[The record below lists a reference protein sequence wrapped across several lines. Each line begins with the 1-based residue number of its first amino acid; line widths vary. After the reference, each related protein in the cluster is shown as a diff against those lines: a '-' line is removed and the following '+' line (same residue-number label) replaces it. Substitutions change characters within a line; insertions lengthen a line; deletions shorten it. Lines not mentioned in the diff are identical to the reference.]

1 MAIPTERQW
10 RVVRTPGM
18 VVRTRIL
25 VPALRTQARHFASR
39 GCCPLNGTLFPLWE
53 AALSPLWSCV
63 PGSWLWLGLWNDRK
77 AQWIPAIASQ
87 KQKTLSLNLK
97 ASQNAIPRGA
107 IRAWALECVSGTF
120 KWQAIAPHL
129 FVKATAI
136 FLQVWPYTFQL
147 ARAAWGLRLQAHN
160 HWLLRLPKTG
170 PWWMRRHVRLPCC
183 SSHQVATERALGET
197 AWEGGTVSK
206 SRDALGLLCQG
217 VQTSE
222 IGSVQDSKGA
232 CLVSHFAAKRS
243 KWWICQGSSVEWWER
258 EGLYSHSPGCKMRT
272 IISAPKDWGQ
282 ESSPNSGAW

>member
-39 GCCPLNGTLFPLWE
+39 GRCPLNGTLFPLWE

-129 FVKATAI
+129 FVKTTAI

-170 PWWMRRHVRLPCC
+170 PWWMRRQRTAAVLQLTPGGHRKGPWRDSMGGRDCFKEQRCSRFALPRSPDIRDWVCTGQQRGLPRQSLC
-183 SSHQVATERALGET
+183 S
-197 AWEGGTVSK
+197 
-206 SRDALGLLCQG
+206 
-217 VQTSE
+217 
-222 IGSVQDSKGA
+222 
-232 CLVSHFAAKRS
+232 
-243 KWWICQGSSVEWWER
+243 
-258 EGLYSHSPGCKMRT
+258 
-272 IISAPKDWGQ
+272 
-282 ESSPNSGAW
+282 